1 MLFVVNVAGI
11 ISRRGLRVFALAGI
25 LCAAGPAF
33 GEGNPPPELPIGTWL
48 QGQNRQDF
56 PWHVELGQSWLTFQQ
71 RRYVQARITFRVRD
85 LLRAGVSL
93 RDLHLIVK
101 LATEDG
107 RWLQGQSYSRFEPP
121 PGLGAGDEIHSLTNL
136 YVRPGSYGVAVMA
149 YDAANHRGNLW
160 RGPLRVGSLK
170 DDPLPGIDRT
180 LPQVEFLPA
189 ALPLRLGRGRG
200 LASMITFDPWAL
212 GQGELL
218 LPVGNVR
225 PVQVDIV
232 ANVSLSLAT
241 DRRDSEAPDW
251 EYQLNGA
258 TVLQISNALSQ
269 LNLKAGCV
277 RFSALDVRR
286 QKVFADQED
295 ARTLDWSRLRQ
306 AIVGLNRNKIGVST
320 LAGQKHEPA
329 FLAHY
334 LEKLSAA
341 PSPCE
346 RDGPPPVHILIVVS
360 DAFIF
365 PNGTERTTVRPEITP
380 VGLCYHLRL
389 VPVAGARWDEIGTVL
404 KPLHPLKVDF
414 SDSVRF
420 RKTLAQMITGIEN
433 ASRETGQPARQED

>member
-1 MLFVVNVAGI
+1 MQFVVTVAAI
-11 ISRRGLRVFALAGI
+11 RRGFRVFALAGI
-25 LCAAGPAF
+25 LCAGGRTF
-33 GEGNPPPELPIGTWL
+33 GEGNPPPEIPVDTWL

-56 PWHVELGQSWLTFQQ
+56 PWRVELGQSWLTFQQ

-85 LLRAGVSL
+85 LLKAGVSL

-101 LATEDG
+101 LAGEDG
-107 RWLQGQSYSRFEPP
+107 HWLRGQSYSQFEPP
-121 PGLGAGDEIHSLTNL
+121 PELAAADEIHSLTNL
-136 YVRPGSYGVAVMA
+136 YVRQGSYNVAVMA

-160 RGPLRVGSLK
+160 RGPLRVGPLK

-189 ALPLRLGRGRG
+189 ALPLRLSRGRG

-232 ANVSLSLAT
+232 ANVSLSLAS
-241 DRRDSEAPDW
+241 DRRTSEAPDW

-277 RFSALDVRR
+277 RVSALDVRR
-286 QKVFADQED
+286 QKIFADRED
-295 ARTLDWSRLRQ
+295 ARTLDWARLRQ
-306 AIVGLNRNKIGVST
+306 AIVGVNRNKIEVSI

-334 LEKLSAA
+334 LEQLSAA
-341 PSPCE
+341 PIPCQKDSPS
-346 RDGPPPVHILIVVS
+346 PLHVLIVVS
-360 DAFIF
+360 DPFIF
-365 PNGTERTTVRPEITP
+365 PNGAEMTTVRPELIP
-380 VGLCYHLRL
+380 VGLCYHLRI
-389 VPVAGARWDEIGTVL
+389 VPVAGARWDEIGKVV
-404 KPLHPLKVDF
+404 KPLHPVKFDF
-414 SDSVRF
+414 SDSGRF
-420 RKTLAQMITGIEN
+420 RKTLAQLITGIESV
-433 ASRETGQPARQED
+433 SRETGQPARPED